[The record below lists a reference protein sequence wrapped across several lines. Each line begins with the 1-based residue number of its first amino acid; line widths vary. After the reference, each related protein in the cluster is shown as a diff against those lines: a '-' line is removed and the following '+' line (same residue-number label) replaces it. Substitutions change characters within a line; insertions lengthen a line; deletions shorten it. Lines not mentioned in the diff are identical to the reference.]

1 MSADGLYV
9 SYTKQQVEDTPDTD
23 SDHISRERER
33 RLYEHYELGKVGVS
47 AEDELTVIR
56 SEERVSV
63 GTEAAETGRVRLRK
77 WVETE
82 PVETQVKAHRES
94 ARIEYEPVGLP
105 VSGVEL
111 GEQEIDIPLLVQ
123 EPMLEKQVV
132 TGDERTS
139 IPRPPDE
146 QVVYRAQD
154 ERDVAGAS
162 RTGFD
167 VSATIGGALAAL
179 GTLLLLSSLL
189 GAILGAIGYQT
200 GVEGQELSVGGLIAG
215 LVALL
220 LALLTGLLALGL
232 MLLGGWL
239 GGRGRQDPEAPSLH
253 RAG

>member
-1 MSADGLYV
+1 MTERSNQYGDQERGDGG
-9 SYTKQQVEDTPDTD
+9 S
-23 SDHISRERER
+23 
-33 RLYEHYELGKVGVS
+33 
-47 AEDELTVIR
+47 
-56 SEERVSV
+56 
-63 GTEAAETGRVRLRK
+63 
-77 WVETE
+77 
-82 PVETQVKAHRES
+82 HR
-94 ARIEYEPVGLP
+94 
-105 VSGVEL
+105 
-111 GEQEIDIPLLVQ
+111 
-123 EPMLEKQVV
+123 V

-220 LALLTGLLALGL
+220 LAFLVGGWVAGRMARRRGGLHGLVSVLWIVLLAAVLAALAAWAGDRYDVMERVGIPNWFSPDAWAPLALLTGLLALGL

-239 GGRGRQDPEAPSLH
+239 GGRWGERRGSVSGVEVVETHRDVREHPGGIAGRERP
-253 RAG
+253 